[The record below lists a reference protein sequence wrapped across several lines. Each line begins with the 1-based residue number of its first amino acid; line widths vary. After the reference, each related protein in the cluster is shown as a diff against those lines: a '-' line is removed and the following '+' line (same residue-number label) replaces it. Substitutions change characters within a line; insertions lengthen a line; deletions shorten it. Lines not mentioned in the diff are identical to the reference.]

1 LQPRSKYPPVWC
13 DFNACGWSG
22 RPEDNCYY
30 VLDQKRL
37 AEVGAKAGD
46 RVFLLME
53 DSADGQEIPGI
64 EAELADSD
72 GKLIARPLDQEF
84 YNGSRFW

>member
-1 LQPRSKYPPVWC
+1 VHPLAKYPPVWC

-22 RPEDNCYY
+22 RPEDNCFY
-30 VLDQKRL
+30 VLDEKRL
-37 AEVGAKAGD
+37 AELVAKAGD
-46 RVFLLME
+46 KVFLFME
-53 DSADGQEIPGI
+53 DSANGQEITGI
-64 EAELADSD
+64 EAVLVDSD